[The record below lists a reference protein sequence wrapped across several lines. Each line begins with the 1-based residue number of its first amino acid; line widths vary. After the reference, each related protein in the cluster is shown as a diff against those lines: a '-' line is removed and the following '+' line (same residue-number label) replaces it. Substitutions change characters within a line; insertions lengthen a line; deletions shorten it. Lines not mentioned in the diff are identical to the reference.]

1 MSETERLAVAEAAPL
16 DAAVRRQEKGVM
28 VVTALLVPLDG
39 SALAE
44 RALPYAAALAAR
56 SGARIV
62 LARVAPPASGGA
74 EAEARDYL
82 SSVAARL
89 AELGLTVEPVVATGE
104 VAEAVAETARAQSV
118 DLLVMATHGRGG
130 LGRWVYGSV
139 AEALMARLPLP
150 ILLVR
155 AWLPAS
161 AEPLRAERPRLLAA
175 LDGSALAEQALPVA
189 ERLAD
194 ALSGELVLLRVVTR
208 PDAPFAPDWVAG
220 PAPAYDFERAK
231 AEAEAYLQ
239 QLAEQLERSGRRV
252 RIDARVGEPG
262 LTSEADAIE
271 AAGREHGAALVVMT
285 THGYT
290 GLQRLVLGSVT
301 DAVLRRSTLP
311 VIVLRPQPSPDA
323 APEC

>member
-1 MSETERLAVAEAAPL
+1 
-16 DAAVRRQEKGVM
+16 M
-28 VVTALLVPLDG
+28 VKTILVPLDG
-39 SALAE
+39 SSLAE
-44 RALPYAAALAAR
+44 RALPYAAALARAAD
-56 SGARIV
+56 ARIV
-62 LARVAPPASGGA
+62 LERVAPPAAGDA
-74 EAEARDYL
+74 EGEARDYL
-82 SSVAARL
+82 NGVAARL
-89 AELGLTVEPVVATGE
+89 GEPGLSVEIVVAAG
-104 VAEAVAETARAQSV
+104 EAVAEIAEAARDRSA

-139 AEALMARLPLP
+139 AEALLARLPLP

-155 AWLPAS
+155 AWLPAPGG
-161 AEPLRAERPRLLAA
+161 ALLAERPKLLAP

-220 PAPAYDFERAK
+220 PELGEEFERSK
-231 AEAEAYLQ
+231 SEAEAYLRR
-239 QLAEQLERSGRRV
+239 LAEQLARSGRRIQIDV
-252 RIDARVGEPG
+252 RAGEPG
-262 LTSEADAIE
+262 MTTEADTIE
-271 AAGREHGAALVVMT
+271 TAGREHGAALVVMT

-311 VIVLRPQPSPDA
+311 VVVLRPQPSPDA
-323 APEC
+323 APER